1 MLKINNL
8 TKYYKDVLGVE
19 ELDLE
24 LKKGEIFGFIG
35 PNGSGKST
43 TIRCVMNLISKTSGE
58 IYFNDVLLTDKSVD
72 YKNNIGYLPSE
83 INLYDDLTVKQMIEY
98 SNSFYEKDCLKR
110 ADYLIKKLGLDT
122 RKKIDELSLGNS
134 KKLGIVLALM
144 HEPQLL
150 ILDEASSGLDPLMQE
165 TFYEL
170 LLEEKAKGTTIFF
183 SSHVLSE
190 IKKVCDRVG
199 IIKNGRLIKIEDI
212 KEMSKNNF
220 QIITVVSNE
229 IDKISKDIL
238 FISKTE
244 DTIKFMYKEDANK
257 LIKMLGKYNIS
268 KLTIEEP
275 SIEEI
280 FMHFYK

>member
-58 IYFNDVLLTDKSVD
+58 IYFNDNLLTNKSID

-110 ADYLIKKLGLDT
+110 ADYLIKKLDLDT

-244 DTIKFMYKEDANK
+244 DTIKFIYKEDANK

>member
-165 TFYEL
+165 IFYEL

-244 DTIKFMYKEDANK
+244 DTIKFIYKEDANK

>member
-58 IYFNDVLLTDKSVD
+58 IYFNDNLLTNKSID

-110 ADYLIKKLGLDT
+110 ADYLIKKLDLDT

-165 TFYEL
+165 VFYEL

-244 DTIKFMYKEDANK
+244 DTIKFIYKEDANK

>member
-58 IYFNDVLLTDKSVD
+58 IYFNDNLLTNKSID

-110 ADYLIKKLGLDT
+110 ADYLIKKLDLDT
-122 RKKIDELSLGNS
+122 RKKNDELSLGNS

-165 TFYEL
+165 IFYEL

-244 DTIKFMYKEDANK
+244 DTIKFIYKEDANK

>member
-43 TIRCVMNLISKTSGE
+43 TIRCVMNLISKISGE
-58 IYFNDVLLTDKSVD
+58 IYFNDDLLTDKSVD
-72 YKNNIGYLPSE
+72 YKKNIGYLPSE

-110 ADYLIKKLGLDT
+110 ADYLIQKLNLDT

-134 KKLGIVLALM
+134 KKLGIVLAFM

-165 TFYEL
+165 VFYEL

-229 IDKISKDIL
+229 IDKISKGIL

>member
-58 IYFNDVLLTDKSVD
+58 IYFNDNLLTNKSID

-110 ADYLIKKLGLDT
+110 ADYLIKKLDLDT

-165 TFYEL
+165 IFYEL

-244 DTIKFMYKEDANK
+244 DTIKFIYKEDANK